1 MVVAVFGVGY
11 PDEKVAPVVGR
22 QSLRISVNIKR
33 YLGNGGR
40 VRIDYTAVRGNI
52 ELYAQDQFYIMI
64 KSDGGSSKL
73 SQYVEKYRTDGGQ
86 KASEAINEWYYG
98 K

>member
-1 MVVAVFGVGY
+1 M
-11 PDEKVAPVVGR
+11 
-22 QSLRISVNIKR
+22 
-33 YLGNGGR
+33 GGTDADAR
-40 VRIDYTAVRGNI
+40 GQQAAVRGNI